1 MLFSPTNDNTLINIY
16 LIIIEIFI
24 GYTAFALFF
33 GVFANYFYEDY
44 ITYRVKNDLE
54 KALSFYQL
62 DTQKLESIKTT
73 IGIIDN
79 PKYYIDLEQI
89 KVDKNNKILRNNF
102 IYLIIG
108 ITFFLLSLIIIP
120 LILGII
126 PVSYINLKFIGVSY
140 LIHIIFV
147 ISFES
152 LILFG
157 IFGFSKT
164 INIFRFFENY

>member
-1 MLFSPTNDNTLINIY
+1 MLFSPTNNNTLINIY

-33 GVFANYFYEDY
+33 GIFANYLYEDY
-44 ITYRVKNDLE
+44 ITYRVKNDLK

-62 DTQKLESIKTT
+62 DTQKLESMKTL
-73 IGIIDN
+73 ISYQK
-79 PKYYIDLEQI
+79 KYFDSEQI
-89 KVDKNNKILRNNF
+89 QVDENNKILRNNF

-108 ITFFLLSLIIIP
+108 ISSFLLSLIIIP

-126 PVSYINLKFIGVSY
+126 PISYVNFKFIGISY

-164 INIFRFFENY
+164 INIFRFFTNNY